1 MSEEEISQNDDNSNN
16 NNIKKKIKT
25 IESSNAMEDSDQND
39 IMEKVNKE
47 GKKLKKG
54 INSNNIKVFEKY
66 QNLSIKELH
75 KLLTE
80 KNNDLIKL
88 NEEKEKSKKILN
100 ELISKLNDTI
110 KYNTDFLY
118 DEEIDADLILNL
130 EKIKEDKKKQL
141 DNSKKINNLFK
152 SQLSSIKS
160 KMASSEKEKKKMNLI
175 DTKID
180 NLKKKNIF
188 LKKEINEIKNKKI
201 IQEKELEIISD
212 NKKYPLKIKL
222 KTEEMNNFS
231 SQKHDYFVKLSMSMK
246 SLDNII
252 KEIKRFDEMY
262 NSRIKE
268 DTDEG
273 VVKKINFWMN
283 LIKGDLS
290 GEKNEILNRIETGK
304 SKFLNEIK
312 SIKDNLNLNLY
323 SNYSNYN
330 TLTNINNANNNSV
343 NVNKANANTEESLPK
358 KINTENDSYTNT
370 HAYKSNEKLKNKI
383 IINKN
388 KSSSLLYSNYN
399 KNGKGS
405 KRNQIQI
412 PSLYISA
419 NSSGNDLDTKK
430 TLFKKLNY
438 LKVNNINTNTNTNTN
453 INTGAIKLRL
463 KNISNNNKIKGN
475 NYFISEEINE
485 SAEMNNDNNNYNYN
499 YNNDNINDM
508 DYIESNPNNNNN
520 KFNKE
525 LDNILL
531 SDYNEISD
539 SDYREL
545 LNKKEQYLESNLRL
559 EKNIIEIKRTKSKK
573 MSNIITFM
581 KQNEK
586 NLENIKLHNSLIE
599 KEINNLCKVFQL
611 TVEQAKLKS
620 ELNMKK
626 ISKIKLKLKNE
637 TVKNEENKENKENKL
652 IKSSDKIPNSNVKKR
667 NFDDII
673 IPKKRQMRSIEI
685 KSSKKKNKKETRDEQ
700 LKMIKEKYK
709 DENNFLNEDENNHMK
724 EVEKE
729 NKEEKYLYEYN
740 NSNSNSNNK
749 SNKDIINNEEQK
761 PNNEKVN
768 DNENNND
775 INNEEVNMNMNNNMN
790 NKNKEKNEDNFEV
803 EPL

>member
-1 MSEEEISQNDDNSNN
+1 MSEEEEEISQKDE
-16 NNIKKKIKT
+16 NIKKKIKNN
-25 IESSNAMEDSDQND
+25 ESSNAMEESDQND
-39 IMEKVNKE
+39 VMEKMNKE
-47 GKKLKKG
+47 GKKLKKV
-54 INSNNIKVFEKY
+54 INSNDIKVFEKY

-100 ELISKLNDTI
+100 ELISKLNNTI
-110 KYNTDFLY
+110 KNNTDFLY

-152 SQLSSIKS
+152 SQLNSIKS
-160 KMASSEKEKKKMNLI
+160 KIASSEKEKKKMNLI

-180 NLKKKNIF
+180 SLKKKNIF

-262 NSRIKE
+262 NSSIKE
-268 DTDEG
+268 DTDES

-290 GEKNEILNRIETGK
+290 GEKSEILNRIETGK

-312 SIKDNLNLNLY
+312 SIKDNI
-323 SNYSNYN
+323 YSNYN
-330 TLTNINNANNNSV
+330 TFKDETNTLTNSV
-343 NVNKANANTEESLPK
+343 NIANTEESLPK
-358 KINTENDSYTNT
+358 KINTENDSYTN
-370 HAYKSNEKLKNKI
+370 KSIEKIKNKI

-399 KNGKGS
+399 KNGSAS
-405 KRNQIQI
+405 KRNQI
-412 PSLYISA
+412 PSLYISS

-438 LKVNNINTNTNTNTN
+438 LKVNNTNTN
-453 INTGAIKLRL
+453 GAITLRL
-463 KNISNNNKIKGN
+463 KNSSNKNKNKYKGN

-485 SAEMNNDNNNYNYN
+485 SVEMNNDNND
-499 YNNDNINDM
+499 NNM
-508 DYIESNPNNNNN
+508 DYIESNPNNNNI

-525 LDNILL
+525 LNDILL

-559 EKNIIEIKRTKSKK
+559 EKNIIEIKRTKNKK
-573 MSNIITFM
+573 ISYIINFM

-586 NLENIKLHNSLIE
+586 NLENIKLQNSLIE

-620 ELNMKK
+620 ELDQKK

-637 TVKNEENKENKENKL
+637 TVKNEENKLENKL
-652 IKSSDKIPNSNVKKR
+652 IKSSDKIPIAKKR
-667 NFDDII
+667 NYEDIL
-673 IPKKRQMRSIEI
+673 IPNKRQIRSIEI

-709 DENNFLNEDENNHMK
+709 DENNFLNEDDNHMK

-729 NKEEKYLYEYN
+729 NNEEGYINEYN
-740 NSNSNSNNK
+740 NSNSR
-749 SNKDIINNEEQK
+749 SNKDNNNEEQK

-768 DNENNND
+768 DNDND
-775 INNEEVNMNMNNNMN
+775 INNGEFNINANNKIEEE
-790 NKNKEKNEDNFEV
+790 NKNKEKKEDNFEV

>member
-1 MSEEEISQNDDNSNN
+1 MSEEEEISQNDDN
-16 NNIKKKIKT
+16 IKKRIKAN
-25 IESSNAMEDSDQND
+25 ESSNAMEESDQND
-39 IMEKVNKE
+39 VMEKVNKE
-47 GKKLKKG
+47 GKKLKKV

-100 ELISKLNDTI
+100 ELISKLNNTI
-110 KYNTDFLY
+110 KNNTDFLY

-160 KMASSEKEKKKMNLI
+160 KIASSEKEKKKMNLI

-180 NLKKKNIF
+180 TLKKKNIF

-231 SQKHDYFVKLSMSMK
+231 SQKHDYFVKLSLSMK

-262 NSRIKE
+262 NSSIKE
-268 DTDEG
+268 DTDES

-312 SIKDNLNLNLY
+312 SIKDNLNLY
-323 SNYSNYN
+323 SNYNYNYNYN
-330 TLTNINNANNNSV
+330 TLTNTNSANSV
-343 NVNKANANTEESLPK
+343 NINNVNTNTNANTEESLPK
-358 KINTENDSYTNT
+358 KINTENDSYTHT
-370 HAYKSNEKLKNKI
+370 HAYKSNEKIKNKI

-399 KNGKGS
+399 KNGS
-405 KRNQIQI
+405 SLKRNQI

-438 LKVNNINTNTNTNTN
+438 LKVNNTNGNGN
-453 INTGAIKLRL
+453 IKLRL
-463 KNISNNNKIKGN
+463 KNISNKNKNKNKYKGN

-485 SAEMNNDNNNYNYN
+485 SGEMNNDNNYNNYN
-499 YNNDNINDM
+499 YNNDNDM

-520 KFNKE
+520 IKFNKE
-525 LDNILL
+525 LNNILL

-545 LNKKEQYLESNLRL
+545 LSKKEQYLESNLRL

-573 MSNIITFM
+573 ISHIINFM

-611 TVEQAKLKS
+611 TVEQAKIKS
-620 ELNMKK
+620 ELDQKK
-626 ISKIKLKLKNE
+626 KSKIKLKLKNE
-637 TVKNEENKENKENKL
+637 TVKNEENKLENKL
-652 IKSSDKIPNSNVKKR
+652 IKSSDKIPNSNKIAKKR
-667 NFDDII
+667 NYEDIL
-673 IPKKRQMRSIEI
+673 IPNKRQIRSIEI

-729 NKEEKYLYEYN
+729 HNEKRYLYEYN
-740 NSNSNSNNK
+740 NINNSNSK
-749 SNKDIINNEEQK
+749 SNKDNNNEEQK

-768 DNENNND
+768 ENNND
-775 INNEEVNMNMNNNMN
+775 NDINNGEINININKMEEE
-790 NKNKEKNEDNFEV
+790 NKNKEKNEENFEV